1 MFGREILIGIT
12 VLFAWVPSL
21 ILVFIALLGFVS
33 GFYAL
38 VQLDLSF
45 AIPTILLS
53 IGGVLG
59 FLSLTSLS
67 WGLKLNF
74 FTRLAFLLVGVLSL
88 SSVIV
93 IGHVNIF
100 SWFKL
105 GFSWLEFYFLYC
117 PLALGILHIAL
128 HSVFLVR
135 LPNNSIKSLANSQG
149 Q

>member
-105 GFSWLEFYFLYC
+105 GFSWLEFYFFYC
-117 PLALGILHIAL
+117 PLVLGILHIAL
-128 HSVFLVR
+128 HSFFLVR
-135 LPNNSIKSLANSQG
+135 LPNKSNKSLANSQG